1 MRNRIP
7 INVYIMFTFFFLF
20 PVNHS
25 KNLTRT
31 LEIFAN
37 NSMHHFLQIITTDL
51 NIYYWFWAVAR
62 SLQLFFRLVAT
73 SRANAQR
80 RQKEAHRHRWWC
92 YEMWWWFLLDVML
105 VYWWWLVVLVGPRN
119 ERAPHTHTHTLHNA
133 QKISYLPM
141 EFIAITVNI
150 QSQIQLKHFSIVFH
164 SILMHKFAK

>member
-7 INVYIMFTFFFLF
+7 INVYIMFTFFFYF
-20 PVNHS
+20 RWIIQ
-25 KNLTRT
+25 RT
-31 LEIFAN
+31 SHALLR
-37 NSMHHFLQIITTDL
+37 FLQIILCTFFQIITTDL

-80 RQKEAHRHRWWC
+80 RPKEAHRHRWWC

-164 SILMHKFAK
+164 TILMHKFAK